1 MIIETPS
8 PPSAGGFQFDEED
21 EEDEEDV
28 SDGGRRSEVAEQGSY
43 NHLSAFS
50 RHRPAR
56 TEPRSN
62 NNVERATLLTGSPDK
77 GDSQMKFATLAVLV
91 VFAASSANA
100 AEKPSQAFLKKA
112 IEGNFAEVQMGQL
125 AQQKGQN
132 GDVKKFGQM
141 LSDDHSAANQKAI
154 DAAKAMGVTPPDGP
168 NAKQKADYEK
178 MSNMSGGKFDQQFA
192 THMVADHQKDI
203 AEYKKAAKQPDAA
216 GDYAK
221 AQIDVLQ
228 KHLDTA
234 KSLSSRKTSNR

>member
-1 MIIETPS
+1 
-8 PPSAGGFQFDEED
+8 
-21 EEDEEDV
+21 
-28 SDGGRRSEVAEQGSY
+28 
-43 NHLSAFS
+43 
-50 RHRPAR
+50 
-56 TEPRSN
+56 
-62 NNVERATLLTGSPDK
+62 
-77 GDSQMKFATLAVLV
+77 
-91 VFAASSANA
+91 
-100 AEKPSQAFLKKA
+100 
-112 IEGNFAEVQMGQL
+112 
-125 AQQKGQN
+125 
-132 GDVKKFGQM
+132 M